1 MGQHTRSESQL
12 PLYSSQTASSSSSSL
27 SFNSSSSS
35 GSNNEGNHHS
45 SEKQAYDDRKAGTY
59 HRRDT
64 PSRRPTAGRSYPSK
78 LESCFTLLP
87 AALSALNAL
96 VLGAGRRRPLPLLC
110 FCVFS
115 LFVLASLTTSD
126 EYIPDSVSAS
136 RAKLSSFVDSFRA
149 SPIRLPKAPP
159 SSDITLDESE
169 RGSEQWIS
177 PTPALPI
184 TATLRERLQALWD
197 APLSEP
203 ANWVKWNSQTCSRD
217 RVKQAQNDWITQD
230 AALIWHSLNSTDIKK
245 YRKGMIDYLVE
256 CEKQGLMDPAN
267 VGEGRG

>member
-1 MGQHTRSESQL
+1 MGHHARSESQL

-27 SFNSSSSS
+27 SFNSSNY
-35 GSNNEGNHHS
+35 NNEGNHHS
-45 SEKQAYDDRKAGTY
+45 SEKQAYDDRKASSQ
-59 HRRDT
+59 HRRA
-64 PSRRPTAGRSYPSK
+64 PRQAAGRSSRSK
-78 LESCFTLLP
+78 LESCCALLP
-87 AALSALNAL
+87 AASSALNNL

-110 FCVFS
+110 FCIFS
-115 LFVLASLTTSD
+115 LFILASLTTSD

-136 RAKLSSFVDSFRA
+136 RAKLSSFIDGFRA

-169 RGSEQWIS
+169 RVERWVS
-177 PTPALPI
+177 PTPALPV

-230 AALIWHSLNSTDIKK
+230 AALIWHSLNSTDIRK